1 MAAKR
6 SWQEGGNGDDDE
18 DDDEDDVKRSWLKD
32 GNEDDDEGVDK
43 DGGEGD
49 DEDHCLGEKGNDL
62 WFQVNIEPPLLG
74 HQESRPSAVFRG
86 RSPVE

>member
-1 MAAKR
+1 MRWRQKEVGKDGD
-6 SWQEGGNGDDDE
+6 EGDDE
-18 DDDEDDVKRSWLKD
+18 DDDEGV
-32 GNEDDDEGVDK
+32 NE

-49 DEDHCLGEKGNDL
+49 DEDHCEGEKGNDFG
-62 WFQVNIEPPLLG
+62 FQVNIESPLLG